1 MSFQKEQNDNNKDNI
16 LFYFFIIGI
25 LVFFITLLALST
37 KVQAQELEDEYTDTD
52 LEQDE
57 RLNAIEIRLEELG
70 YKISDTENALVLI
83 DENQQIEN
91 EEKLIA
97 NQYLELMLIGMN
109 QQLNIEETRNEQK
122 LADDELLYLYQDK
135 ILEHNEKELLALDD
149 IKQETVSGNTL
160 VSDFDSN
167 VSDKMDSVSATSME
181 QFNSTLL
188 STNKLLSYL
197 FVLLLMALVLLI
209 ASFIGKIIHNITN
222 KFVN

>member
-197 FVLLLMALVLLI
+197 FVLLLMALVLMI
-209 ASFIGKIIHNITN
+209 AFGIGKIIHNITN

>member
-16 LFYFFIIGI
+16 PFYFFIIGI

-37 KVQAQELEDEYTDTD
+37 KVQAQELEDEYTNTD

-197 FVLLLMALVLLI
+197 FVLLLMALVLMI
-209 ASFIGKIIHNITN
+209 AFGIGKIIHNITN